1 MTSAV
6 RRPQDPLL
14 LHLAGQLKPL
24 DLVVL
29 GDLEPGVVDLEVA
42 DLEPEVEVV
51 VELEVVDLEPKVRE
65 LEVLGLVP
73 VVLADLV
80 LEREPEVLVDLE
92 PELAVTGLEP

>member
-42 DLEPEVEVV
+42 DLEPEVV